1 MKGACFPF
9 FMKHYHGMIGQNE
22 DAFFRET
29 PSGRIIIA
37 KYNREKAQ
45 KREPTEKELKLRAKF
60 KQAHTEAINALM
72 IAETRREIEEEFK
85 AQSKYKTLIGYATAK
100 MYALITD

>member
-9 FMKHYHGMIGQNE
+9 LMKHYHGMIGQNE
-22 DAFFRET
+22 GAFFPET

-60 KQAHTEAINALM
+60 KQAHAEAISALM
-72 IAETRREIEEEFK
+72 HADTRSQIEDEFK